1 MDFNTRKQQVLSIL
15 LSQEPDRSRKGGVD
29 APIADLIDSI
39 NKHPAYYTTSSC
51 SGRISI
57 LQELAAPQNNEGGD
71 NKQKQ
76 KLKKKAGDWIFV
88 SHEPADPDH
97 VANMLVAHSFNN
109 GGLVVFRF
117 EPFILALDCSDI
129 SAAQSLVA
137 SAISCGFRES
147 GITSIGKRIMVALR
161 CSIRMEVPVADKG
174 QMLVSRDYIRYLVN
188 LANEKME
195 SNKKRTEH
203 FYRVFKEQLEGGNSP
218 SMASD
223 SFQLQRN
230 CSNPEMRKQRTRKRL
245 NKSSSSQESF
255 KDHSGFAE
263 LELRQLNILSRITA
277 LEETVACYS
286 ITCIEIPVTNSKVD
300 CHDEQST
307 FSKVLT
313 DKGGRHDGIHIP
325 FSAQQPQKYIS
336 GFPECSL
343 QKLVNKNHNS
353 GPSTSSG
360 CRLMAVKMKLVGE
373 PLEKLFRWG
382 HSTCI
387 ADFTSSKSLFI
398 FGGYGGLG
406 THSRQNDTLMLDIE
420 TGSLKILNT
429 SNSPTPRM
437 GHTASMVG
445 QCLFIIGGREDPTR
459 ILNDVW
465 FLNMAEL
472 KWYLL
477 EFNGAIFPARHR
489 HAAAVVDSCI
499 YVFGGVHDA
508 TIYGDMYVLDTNILQ
523 WKQVEAKGELPSAR
537 HSHSLAVMGRTIYLF
552 GGFDGSRILGDLYS
566 YDVNTGFWKNVETT
580 GRMPG
585 PKFSHSLFAF
595 DKYLA
600 VLGGCPVAQ
609 QFEELA
615 LLDLEH
621 LVWRH
626 VSVSSINDCLL
637 VRSTVNVVGDNLI
650 IIGGGSSCYAF
661 GTKFNEPLT
670 LGLGSLRILE
680 QEHWHDRK
688 KVTTQHVNILQ
699 TSATTG
705 WKNSAVHSNG
715 TEEGMILPVNKDF
728 PASRIANTST
738 GNNKIQDKGEP
749 LDRNSNWIL
758 KLDKISAK
766 LGKDA
771 LKKLGWLDLSRKARV
786 IEQGSCIC
794 FPITEEAACFL
805 HNKNSTLVGE
815 MEDDSF
821 ICDSSVVR
829 MRKGI
834 PKNEV
839 SFPVLLSILTSCH
852 GKVVKGDNCSRSKE
866 LKSPQESLQE
876 AVSLLTKQKGLSPS
890 ILEELPSRWERLG
903 DMAVLPITSFKDDSW
918 HSLGNELWVTVAR
931 SLGVRRLARQGRIA
945 PTGTRDSTL
954 ELLFGDNGWVEHRE
968 NGILYCFD
976 ATKCMFSSGN
986 VSEKLRMA
994 KLDCRNEIVVDL
1006 FAGVGYF
1013 VLPFLLKA
1021 GAKLVYACEWNPN
1034 ALVALRH
1041 NISVNGVGNRCIIL
1055 EGDNCITAPKGV
1067 ADRVCLGLLPS
1078 SELSWCTAVRALR
1091 PEGGILHVHANVKDT
1106 EEDSWLE
1113 NLALSIKTFAHT
1125 EGYTWNARIEHLE
1138 RVKWYAPHIRHLVA
1152 DVRCTSM

>member
-1 MDFNTRKQQVLSIL
+1 MDFNTRKRQVLSTL

-29 APIADLIDSI
+29 APLVDIIDSI
-39 NKHPAYYTTSSC
+39 NKHPSYYTTSSC

-57 LQELAAPQNNEGGD
+57 LEEFSAPQNDEEED
-71 NKQKQ
+71 KRKKQ
-76 KLKKKAGDWIFV
+76 KLKKKAGDWVFV

-97 VANMLVAHSFNN
+97 VANFLFNHSFNN

-117 EPFILALDCSDI
+117 EPFILALECSDI

-161 CSIRMEVPVADKG
+161 CSIRMEVPVADQG
-174 QMLVSRDYIRYLVN
+174 HILVSRDYVKFLVN
-188 LANEKME
+188 LANGKME
-195 SNKKRTEH
+195 SNKRRTEH
-203 FYRVFKEQLEGGNSP
+203 FFRVFQEQLEVGDSP
-218 SMASD
+218 SVTSN
-223 SFQLQRN
+223 SCKLNRN
-230 CSNPEMRKQRTRKRL
+230 CSNPEMRKRRTTIKRL
-245 NKSSSSQESF
+245 NHTSGSQESF
-255 KDHSGFAE
+255 KDRTGFAE
-263 LELRQLNILSRITA
+263 LELRQLNILSQITA
-277 LEETVACYS
+277 LEETVACCS
-286 ITCIEIPVTNSKVD
+286 TTHIEIPVTNSKVD
-300 CHDEQST
+300 CHDEQSN

-313 DKGGRHDGIHIP
+313 DKDGC
-325 FSAQQPQKYIS
+325 AD
-336 GFPECSL
+336 
-343 QKLVNKNHNS
+343 

-382 HSTCI
+382 HSTCVT
-387 ADFTSSKSLFI
+387 DFTGSKSLLL

-406 THSRQNDTLMLDIE
+406 THSRQNDILMLDIE
-420 TGSLKILNT
+420 TGSLKSLNA

-465 FLNMAEL
+465 FLNMDEL
-472 KWYLL
+472 KWHLL
-477 EFNGAIFPARHR
+477 EFNGAIFPSRHR
-489 HAAAVVDSCI
+489 HAAVVVGSCI

-508 TIYGDMYVLDTNILQ
+508 TIYGDMYVLDTNMLQ
-523 WKQVEAKGELPSAR
+523 WKEVEAKGEVPSSR
-537 HSHSLAVMGRTIYLF
+537 HSHSLAVMGKTIYLF
-552 GGFDGSRILGDLYS
+552 GGYDGSRILGDLYS
-566 YDVNTGFWKNVETT
+566 YDVNTGFWKNVQTT

-585 PKFSHSLFAF
+585 PRFSHSLFAF

-600 VLGGCPVAQ
+600 VLGGCPATR

-621 LVWRH
+621 MVWRH
-626 VSVSSINDCLL
+626 VSISSIDDCLL
-637 VRSTVNVVGDNLI
+637 VRSTVNVVGDDLI

-670 LGLGSLRILE
+670 LGLGPLRCLE

-688 KVTTQHVNILQ
+688 KVTMQHVKILQ
-699 TSATTG
+699 TNATTG
-705 WKNSAVHSNG
+705 WKNLPLRSNG
-715 TEEGMILPVNKDF
+715 TEEGMTLSTNKDF
-728 PASRIANTST
+728 LVSRIANTST

-749 LDRNSNWIL
+749 SDRNSKWIL

-766 LGKDA
+766 IGKDA

-805 HNKNSTLVGE
+805 LNEDSTLVGE
-815 MEDDSF
+815 IGDDSF
-821 ICDSSVVR
+821 ICESSLVR

-834 PKNEV
+834 SKNEV

-852 GKVVKGDNCSRSKE
+852 GKVVTGDNCSRSKE
-866 LKSPQESLQE
+866 LKAPQESLRE

-903 DMAVLPITSFKDDSW
+903 DMAVLPITSFKDDGW

-931 SLGVRRLARQGRIA
+931 SLGVQRLARQGRIA
-945 PTGTRDSTL
+945 STGTRDSTL
-954 ELLFGDNGWVEHRE
+954 ELLFGDSGWVQHKE

-986 VSEKLRMA
+986 ISEKLRMA

-1034 ALVALRH
+1034 ALFALRH
-1041 NISVNGVGNRCIIL
+1041 NISVNGVRNRCIIL
-1055 EGDNCITAPKGV
+1055 EGDNRITAPKGV

-1078 SELSWCTAVRALR
+1078 SEISWCTAVRALR
-1091 PEGGILHVHANVKDT
+1091 PEGGVLHVHGNVKDS

-1113 NLALSIKTFAHT
+1113 NLTLSIKTFALN
-1125 EGYTWNARIEHLE
+1125 EGYIWNVTIEHLE